1 MRSRHAGGS
10 SLSRQQADPRSRSP
24 VGEKDTS
31 FGMPDSAPFDKLT
44 DARGVTAVLRRGFFD
59 REANRGFGWDKV
71 WNQHKITNTN
81 AVSYMVRNPNGGSAQ
96 GTKRVYF
103 AYANRVECGVINC
116 TVREVVRTRTVV
128 EFKYF
133 PTYYGYS
140 VGGQPGVLTAYCDN
154 YNPECPS

>member
-1 MRSRHAGGS
+1 
-10 SLSRQQADPRSRSP
+10 
-24 VGEKDTS
+24 
-31 FGMPDSAPFDKLT
+31 
-44 DARGVTAVLRRGFFD
+44 
-59 REANRGFGWDKV
+59 
-71 WNQHKITNTN
+71 
-81 AVSYMVRNPNGGSAQ
+81 MVRNPNGGTAQ

-103 AYANRVECGVINC
+103 AYANLVECGVISC

-154 YNPECPS
+154 YNPECPSWVSASLKHRSIWWPVRHLIEHIL